1 MLRVTSVTA
10 WRSDF
15 AVPLNYMDQAAETRF
30 RAEVPSEEYWRRQTK
45 CQYACPVHTDARGY
59 IRAIAAGDYE
69 GAYLIAR
76 GPNPLASI
84 CGRVC
89 GAPCEAACRRG
100 SIDQPIAIR
109 ALKRF
114 VSDQHGGRLRS
125 PGEFPEGAC
134 DGLEEMT
141 GLARFLASREYVRP
155 EGFCV
160 AIIGSGPAGLAAAHD
175 LALLGIAPT
184 IFEAESR
191 PAGMLYTGIPAYRL
205 PRDLIDAEI
214 ELIRRLGVE
223 FRCGV
228 RVGRDIEFEQ
238 LRRDFR
244 AVIIAVGAKRARM
257 LQLPG
262 SDARGIFGGVDFLR
276 AMSLGE
282 KLPIGRRVVVIGG
295 GNVAFDV
302 SRSAVRYEGED
313 AERLLARQTETDISR
328 VALRQAAVREVHLAC
343 LESRE
348 EMPADEVEIVEGEEE
363 GIIRHNRLGPKEFLF
378 REENGDRVVSG
389 VRFRPVVSVFDTK
402 RRFAPVYD
410 DTQTIDLEADT
421 VLLSVGQVPDLS
433 FLGDVARLQVD
444 PETCETATPGV
455 FAAGDVAYGAR
466 LMIDAIASGK
476 KAARGVYRF
485 LTGSEI
491 RQHEVQLHVEIEGY
505 RREAGYEGRRRAH
518 IPAAPA
524 KERLADPRRL
534 VETGYTEVQAAGEA
548 GRCLDCG
555 VNTIFDGEKCILCG
569 GCVDVCPTLCLKLVA
584 LEKLELS
591 HEIEALLAASGAG
604 SGDSA
609 ILKDEEHC
617 IRCALC
623 AQRCPTHA
631 ITMERFLFRQEW
643 TYA

>member
-1 MLRVTSVTA
+1 MIPPPPIRFTA
-10 WRSDF
+10 
-15 AVPLNYMDQAAETRF
+15 AVPD
-30 RAEVPSEEYWRRQTK
+30 EEYWRRQIK

-59 IRAIAAGDYE
+59 IRAIAAGEYE
-69 GAYLIAR
+69 TAYLIAR

-89 GAPCEAACRRG
+89 GAPCEVACRRG
-100 SIDQPIAIR
+100 SIDQAVAIR

-114 VSDQHGGRLRS
+114 VADRYPARRRE

-141 GLARFLASREYVRP
+141 NLARFLASRDYERP
-155 EGFCV
+155 AGFPV

-175 LALLGIAPT
+175 LALMGMAPT

-205 PRDLIDAEI
+205 PRDLISAEI
-214 ELIRRLGVE
+214 ELIRSLGVE

-228 RVGRDIEFEQ
+228 KVGQDVAFDD
-238 LRRDFR
+238 LRRDFK

-262 SDARGIFGGVDFLR
+262 ADAEGIYGGVDFLR
-276 AMSLGE
+276 AVSLGE
-282 KLPIGRRVVVIGG
+282 RLPIGRRVLVIGG

-302 SRSAVRYEGED
+302 SRSAVRYGGDDPEL
-313 AERLLARQTETDISR
+313 RVARQTETDISR
-328 VALRQAAVREVHLAC
+328 VALRQTAVREVHLAC

-363 GIIRHNRLGPKEFLF
+363 GIIRHNRLGPKEFLV
-378 REENGDRVVSG
+378 REENGRRVVAG
-389 VRFRPVVSVFDTK
+389 VRFRRVLSVFDEN

-410 DTQTIDLEADT
+410 DTEVVDMEADT
-421 VLLSVGQVPDLS
+421 VLLSVGQTPDLS

-444 PETCETATPGV
+444 PDTCATPTSGV

-476 KAARGVYRF
+476 KAARGVYRY
-485 LTGSEI
+485 LTGREI
-491 RQHEVQLHVEIEGY
+491 RQHETQLHVGLEDY
-505 RREAGYEGRRRAH
+505 SREAGYEGRRRAH
-518 IPAAPA
+518 IPATPA
-524 KERLADPRRL
+524 RERLADPQRL

-555 VNTIFDGEKCILCG
+555 VNTIFDGERCILCG
-569 GCVDVCPTLCLKLVA
+569 GCVDVCPLLCLKLVGLDQLA
-584 LEKLELS
+584 PS
-591 HEIEALLAASGAG
+591 PEIDALLAESGAG
-604 SGDSA
+604 PGDSA
-609 ILKDEEHC
+609 ILKDEDRC

-623 AQRCPTHA
+623 AERCPTGA

>member
-1 MLRVTSVTA
+1 MIQPAEIRFTA
-10 WRSDF
+10 T
-15 AVPLNYMDQAAETRF
+15 VPN
-30 RAEVPSEEYWRRQTK
+30 EEYWRRQIK
-45 CQYACPVHTDARGY
+45 CQFACPVHTDARGY
-59 IRAIAAGDYE
+59 VRAIAAGDYE
-69 GAYLIAR
+69 AAYLIAR

-114 VSDQHGGRLRS
+114 VSDQYSGRLRV

-141 GLARFLASREYVRP
+141 NLARFLAAREYQRP
-155 EGFCV
+155 EGFRV

-175 LALLGIAPT
+175 LALMGMAPT
-184 IFEAESR
+184 IFEAEPR

-214 ELIRRLGVE
+214 ELIRSLGVE

-228 RVGRDIEFEQ
+228 KIGRDIEFEQ
-238 LRRDFR
+238 LTRDFK

-262 SDARGIFGGVDFLR
+262 ADAQGIYGGVDFLR

-282 KLPIGRRVVVIGG
+282 KLAIGRRVVVIGG

-302 SRSAVRYEGED
+302 SRSAVRYAD
-313 AERLLARQTETDISR
+313 DDPERLVARQTENDISR
-328 VALRQAAVREVHLAC
+328 MALRQDAVREVHLAC

-363 GIIRHNRLGPKEFLF
+363 GIVRHNRLGPKEFLF
-378 REENGDRVVSG
+378 REENGQKVVAG
-389 VRFRPVVSVFDTK
+389 VRFRRVLSVFDAN

-410 DTQTIDLEADT
+410 DSETVDVEADT
-421 VLLSVGQVPDLS
+421 VLLSVGQMPDLS
-433 FLGDVARLQVD
+433 FLGDVSRLQVD
-444 PETCETATPGV
+444 PETCGTGTPGV

-476 KAARGVYRF
+476 KAARSVYRYI
-485 LTGSEI
+485 TGQEV
-491 RQHEVQLHVEIEGY
+491 RPEEVQLHFEIEGY
-505 RREAGYEGRRRAH
+505 RRERGYEGRRRTP
-518 IPAAPA
+518 IPAATPA
-524 KERLADPRRL
+524 ERLADPRNL
-534 VETGYTEVQAAGEA
+534 VEKGYTEVQARVEA

-569 GCVDVCPTLCLKLVA
+569 GCVDVCPTLCLKLVG
-584 LEKLELS
+584 LEHLADSDELK
-591 HEIEALLAASGAG
+591 ALLEAYGAEPG
-604 SGDSA
+604 WSA
-609 ILKDEEHC
+609 VIKDEDRC

-631 ITMERFLFRQEW
+631 ITMERFQFRQEW
-643 TYA
+643 CHA

>member
-1 MLRVTSVTA
+1 VLQS
-10 WRSDF
+10 
-15 AVPLNYMDQAAETRF
+15 ETQL
-30 RAEVPSEEYWRRQTK
+30 RAEVPNEEYWRRQIK

-69 GAYLIAR
+69 AAYLIAR

-89 GAPCEAACRRG
+89 GAPCEASCRRG

-114 VSDQHGGRLRS
+114 VADRHAGHLRALT
-125 PGEFPEGAC
+125 EFSEGAC

-141 GLARFLASREYVRP
+141 NLARFLASRDYQWPQGLR
-155 EGFCV
+155 V
-160 AIIGSGPAGLAAAHD
+160 AIVGSGPAGLAAAHD
-175 LALLGIAPT
+175 LALMGLAPT

-228 RVGRDIEFEQ
+228 KIGRDLDFEQ
-238 LRRDFR
+238 LRRDFK
-244 AVIIAVGAKRARM
+244 AVIIAVGAKRARL

-262 SDARGIFGGVDFLR
+262 SEAQGIFGGVDFLR
-276 AMSLGE
+276 AMALGE
-282 KLPIGRRVVVIGG
+282 RVPVGRRVVVIGG

-302 SRSAVRYEGED
+302 SRSAVRYED
-313 AERLLARQTETDISR
+313 DPERLVARQTETDISR

-363 GIIRHNRLGPKEFLF
+363 GIIRHNRLGPKEFLV
-378 REENGDRVVSG
+378 REENGQKVVAG
-389 VRFRPVVSVFDTK
+389 VRFRRVLSVFDAN

-410 DTQTIDLEADT
+410 DSQTVDIEADT
-421 VLLSVGQVPDLS
+421 VLLSVGQMPDLS
-433 FLGDVARLQVD
+433 FLGDVTRLQVD
-444 PETCETATPGV
+444 PETCETGTTGV

-485 LTGSEI
+485 LTGREI
-491 RQHEVQLHVEIEGY
+491 RQQETQLHIAIEDY
-505 RREAGYEGRRRAH
+505 RRESGYEGRGRAH
-518 IPAAPA
+518 IPVAPA
-524 KERLADPRRL
+524 QERLADPKRL

-569 GCVDVCPTLCLKLVA
+569 GCVDVCPTLCLKLVG
-584 LEKLELS
+584 LEQLAPS
-591 HEIEALLAASGAG
+591 PEIDALLAATGAG
-604 SGDSA
+604 EGDSA
-609 ILKDEEHC
+609 ILKDEDRC

>member
-1 MLRVTSVTA
+1 MIQ
-10 WRSDF
+10 
-15 AVPLNYMDQAAETRF
+15 PAETRF
-30 RAEVPSEEYWRRQTK
+30 TATVPNEEYWRRQIK
-45 CQYACPVHTDARGY
+45 CQFACPVHTDARGY
-59 IRAIAAGDYE
+59 VRAIAAGDYE
-69 GAYLIAR
+69 AAYLIAR

-114 VSDQHGGRLRS
+114 VSDQHSGHLRA
-125 PGEFPEGAC
+125 PGEFSEGAC

-141 GLARFLASREYVRP
+141 NLARFLASREYQRP
-155 EGFCV
+155 DGFRV

-175 LALLGIAPT
+175 LALMGMAPT
-184 IFEAESR
+184 IFEAEPR

-214 ELIRRLGVE
+214 ELIRSLGVE

-228 RVGRDIEFEQ
+228 KIGRDVDFEA
-238 LRRDFR
+238 LRRDFK

-262 SDARGIFGGVDFLR
+262 SDAQGIFGGVDFLR

-302 SRSAVRYEGED
+302 SRSAVRYAND
-313 AERLLARQTETDISR
+313 DSERLVARQTETDISR
-328 VALRQAAVREVHLAC
+328 VALRQEAVREVHLAC

-378 REENGDRVVSG
+378 RDENGQKVVAG
-389 VRFRPVVSVFDTK
+389 VRFRRVLSVFDAN

-410 DTQTIDLEADT
+410 DSETVDVEADT
-421 VLLSVGQVPDLS
+421 VLLSVGQMADLS
-433 FLGDVARLQVD
+433 FLGDVSRLQVD
-444 PETCETATPGV
+444 PETGATATLGV

-485 LTGSEI
+485 LTGREI
-491 RQHEVQLHVEIEGY
+491 RQQETQLHVEIEDY
-505 RREAGYEGRRRAH
+505 QREAGYEGRRRAH
-518 IPAAPA
+518 IPVASAQ
-524 KERLADPRRL
+524 ERLADPKRL

-569 GCVDVCPTLCLKLVA
+569 GCVDVCPTLCLKLVG
-584 LEKLELS
+584 LEQLAPS
-591 HEIEALLAASGAG
+591 PEIAALLAASGAG

-609 ILKDEEHC
+609 ILKDEDRC

>member
-1 MLRVTSVTA
+1 MNQMSEGA
-10 WRSDF
+10 
-15 AVPLNYMDQAAETRF
+15 QTRF
-30 RAEVPSEEYWRRQTK
+30 TATVPDEEYWRRQIK
-45 CQYACPVHTDARGY
+45 CQFACPVHTDARGY
-59 IRAIAAGDYE
+59 IRAIAAGEYE
-69 GAYLIAR
+69 KAYLIAR

-100 SIDQPIAIR
+100 SVDQPVAIR

-114 VSDQHGGRLRS
+114 VTDQHSGHLRA
-125 PGEFPEGAC
+125 PGQFFEGAC

-141 GLARFLASREYVRP
+141 NLARFLAAREYRRP
-155 EGFCV
+155 AGMRI

-175 LALLGIAPT
+175 LALMGMAPT
-184 IFEAESR
+184 IFEAEPR

-205 PRDLIDAEI
+205 PRDLINAEI
-214 ELIRRLGVE
+214 ELIRSLGVE

-228 RVGRDIEFEQ
+228 KVGRDVDFEQ
-238 LRRDFR
+238 LRRDFH

-262 SDARGIFGGVDFLR
+262 SDAQGIYGGIDFLR
-276 AMSLGE
+276 AVSLGE
-282 KLPIGRRVVVIGG
+282 RLSIGRRVVVIGG

-302 SRSAVRYEGED
+302 SRSAVRYAD
-313 AERLLARQTETDISR
+313 DDSERLVARQTETDVSR
-328 VALRQAAVREVHLAC
+328 VALRQEAVREVHLAC
-343 LESRE
+343 LESRD

-363 GIIRHNRLGPKEFLF
+363 GIVRHNRLGPKEFLF
-378 REENGDRVVSG
+378 REENGNRVVSG
-389 VRFRPVVSVFDTK
+389 VRFRRVLSVFDAN

-410 DTQTIDLEADT
+410 DSEIVDIQADT
-421 VLLSVGQVPDLS
+421 VLLSVGQMSDLS
-433 FLGDVARLQVD
+433 FLGDVTRLEVD
-444 PETCETATPGV
+444 AETCETKTPGV

-485 LTGSEI
+485 LTGRPI
-491 RQHEVQLHVEIEGY
+491 RQHDTQLHVEIEDY
-505 RREAGYEGRRRAH
+505 RREPGYEGRRRAH
-518 IPAAPA
+518 IPVTPA
-524 KERLADPRRL
+524 KERLADPKRL
-534 VETGYTEVQAAGEA
+534 VETGYTETQAADEA

-555 VNTIFDGEKCILCG
+555 VNTIFDGERCILCG
-569 GCVDVCPTLCLKLVA
+569 GCVDVCPTLCLKLA
-584 LEKLELS
+584 PLEQLAPSAELED
-591 HEIEALLAASGAG
+591 LLAHIGADP
-604 SGDSA
+604 GDSA
-609 ILKDEEHC
+609 ILKDEDRC

>member
-1 MLRVTSVTA
+1 MIQ
-10 WRSDF
+10 
-15 AVPLNYMDQAAETRF
+15 PAETRF
-30 RAEVPSEEYWRRQTK
+30 VASVPNEEYWRRQIK

-59 IRAIAAGDYE
+59 VRAIAAGDYE
-69 GAYLIAR
+69 SAYLIAR

-89 GAPCEAACRRG
+89 GAPCEVACRRG

-114 VSDQHGGRLRS
+114 VSDRHSGHARK
-125 PGEFPEGAC
+125 PGDFPEGAC
-134 DGLEEMT
+134 DGLEEIT
-141 GLARFLASREYVRP
+141 NLARFLASREYRRP
-155 EGFCV
+155 DGLRV

-175 LALLGIAPT
+175 LALMGMAPT
-184 IFEAESR
+184 IFEAEPR

-214 ELIRRLGVE
+214 ELIRSLGVE

-228 RVGRDIEFEQ
+228 KVGRDVDFTD

-262 SDARGIFGGVDFLR
+262 SDAQGIYGGVDFLR

-282 KLPIGRRVVVIGG
+282 RLPIGRRVVVIGG

-302 SRSAVRYEGED
+302 SRSAVRYAD
-313 AERLLARQTETDISR
+313 DDPERLVARQTETDISR
-328 VALRQAAVREVHLAC
+328 VALRQDTVREVHLAC

-348 EMPADEVEIVEGEEE
+348 EMPADEVEIIEGEEE
-363 GIIRHNRLGPKEFLF
+363 GIVRHNRLGPKEFLV
-378 REENGDRVVSG
+378 REENGHKVVAG
-389 VRFRPVVSVFDTK
+389 VRFRRVLSVFDAD

-410 DTQTIDLEADT
+410 DTETVDVEADT
-421 VLLSVGQVPDLS
+421 VLLSVGQMPDLS
-433 FLGDVARLQVD
+433 FLGDVSRLQVD
-444 PETCETATPGV
+444 PETCETGTPGV

-485 LTGSEI
+485 LTGHEI
-491 RQHEVQLHVEIEGY
+491 RQNETQLHVEIEDY

-518 IPAAPA
+518 IPVAPVE
-524 KERLADPRRL
+524 KRLADPKRL

-584 LEKLELS
+584 LEQLAPS
-591 HEIEALLAASGAG
+591 PEIEALLAESGAG

-609 ILKDEEHC
+609 ILKDEDRC

>member
-1 MLRVTSVTA
+1 MTQAGGTRFEA
-10 WRSDF
+10 
-15 AVPLNYMDQAAETRF
+15 AVPN
-30 RAEVPSEEYWRRQTK
+30 EEYWRRQIK

-69 GAYLIAR
+69 AAYLIAR

-114 VSDQHGGRLRS
+114 VSDQHAGHLRA
-125 PGEFPEGAC
+125 PGEFSEGAC

-141 GLARFLASREYVRP
+141 NLARFLASREYRQP
-155 EGFCV
+155 EGLRV

-175 LALLGIAPT
+175 LALMGMAPT
-184 IFEAESR
+184 IFEAEPR

-214 ELIRRLGVE
+214 ELIRSLGVE

-228 RVGRDIEFEQ
+228 KVGRDVDFDE
-238 LRRDFR
+238 LRRDFK

-262 SDARGIFGGVDFLR
+262 SDAEGIYGGVDFLR

-282 KLPIGRRVVVIGG
+282 RLPIGRRVVVIGG

-302 SRSAVRYEGED
+302 SRSAVRYAD
-313 AERLLARQTETDISR
+313 DDPERLVARQTETDISR

-363 GIIRHNRLGPKEFLF
+363 GIVRHNRLGPKEFLF
-378 REENGDRVVSG
+378 REENGQKVVAG
-389 VRFRPVVSVFDTK
+389 VRFRRVLSVFDAN

-410 DTQTIDLEADT
+410 DTQTVDIEADT
-421 VLLSVGQVPDLS
+421 VLLSVGQMPDLS
-433 FLGDVARLQVD
+433 FLGDVSRLQVD
-444 PETCETATPGV
+444 PDTCGTDTPGV

-485 LTGSEI
+485 LTGREI
-491 RQHEVQLHVEIEGY
+491 RQHETQLHFEIEDY
-505 RREAGYEGRRRAH
+505 RARPATKAAGARTSRWRLPG
-518 IPAAPA
+518 
-524 KERLADPRRL
+524 ERLADPKRL

-569 GCVDVCPTLCLKLVA
+569 GCVDVCPTLCLKLVG
-584 LEKLELS
+584 LEQLAPS
-591 HEIEALLAASGAG
+591 PEIEALLAANAAG
-604 SGDSA
+604 PGDSA
-609 ILKDEEHC
+609 ILKDEDRC

-623 AQRCPTHA
+623 AERCPTHA

>member
-1 MLRVTSVTA
+1 MGQ
-10 WRSDF
+10 
-15 AVPLNYMDQAAETRF
+15 PAATRF
-30 RAEVPSEEYWRRQTK
+30 TATIPDEGYWRRQIK

-59 IRAIAAGDYE
+59 VRSIAAGEYE
-69 GAYLIAR
+69 AAYLIAR

-114 VSDQHGGRLRS
+114 VADRYAGHLRQPQDYP
-125 PGEFPEGAC
+125 PGEC

-141 GLARFLASREYVRP
+141 NLARFLASRDYAKP
-155 EGFCV
+155 EGLCV
-160 AIIGSGPAGLAAAHD
+160 AIVGSGPAGLAAAHD
-175 LALLGIAPT
+175 LALMGMSPT
-184 IFEAESR
+184 IFEAEPR

-214 ELIRRLGVE
+214 ELIRSLGVE

-228 RVGRDIEFEQ
+228 KIGRDIDFAE
-238 LRRDFR
+238 LRSDFR

-257 LQLPG
+257 LALPG
-262 SDARGIFGGVDFLR
+262 ADAEGIYGGIDFLR
-276 AMSLGE
+276 AVSLGE
-282 KLPIGRRVVVIGG
+282 GIAMGRRVVVIGG

-302 SRSAVRYEGED
+302 SRSAVRYTED
-313 AERLLARQTETDISR
+313 DPERLVGRQTETDISR

-343 LESRE
+343 LESRD

-363 GIIRHNRLGPKEFLF
+363 GIVRHNRVGPKEFLF
-378 REENGDRVVSG
+378 REEGGRRVVAG
-389 VRFRPVVSVFDTK
+389 VRFRRVLSVFDAD

-410 DTQTIDLEADT
+410 DSETVDIEADT
-421 VLLSVGQVPDLS
+421 VLLSVGQMADLS
-433 FLGDVARLQVD
+433 FLGDVAKLQLNA
-444 PETCETATPGV
+444 ETLETDMPGV

-476 KAARGVYRF
+476 KAARSVYRF
-485 LTGSEI
+485 LTGREVGVQETQIHFEI
-491 RQHEVQLHVEIEGY
+491 QDYH
-505 RREAGYEGRRRAH
+505 REAGYEGRRRAH
-518 IPAAPA
+518 IPVTAAR
-524 KERLADPRRL
+524 ERLADPQRL
-534 VETGYTEVQAAGEA
+534 VETGYTEVQAVSEA

-569 GCVDVCPTLCLKLVA
+569 GCVDVCPTLCLKLVG
-584 LEKLELS
+584 LEQLERTPEL
-591 HEIEALLAASGAG
+591 EALLAAGAAEPT
-604 SGDSA
+604 DSA
-609 ILKDEEHC
+609 IIKDEDRC

-623 AQRCPTHA
+623 AERCPTHA
-631 ITMERFLFRQEW
+631 ITMERFQFRQEY

>member
-1 MLRVTSVTA
+1 MTQP
-10 WRSDF
+10 
-15 AVPLNYMDQAAETRF
+15 AVTRF
-30 RAEVPSEEYWRRQTK
+30 AAAIPDEEYWRRQIK

-59 IRAIAAGDYE
+59 VRAIAAGDYE
-69 GAYLIAR
+69 AAYLIAR

-114 VSDQHGGRLRS
+114 AADRYGAPFRA
-125 PGEFPEGAC
+125 PDAFPEGAC
-134 DGLEEMT
+134 DGLEEMAN
-141 GLARFLASREYVRP
+141 LARFLAAREYRKP
-155 EGFCV
+155 EGRKV
-160 AIIGSGPAGLAAAHD
+160 AIVGSGPAGLAAAHD
-175 LALLGIAPT
+175 LALMGMAPT
-184 IFEAESR
+184 IFEAEPK

-214 ELIRRLGVE
+214 ALIRGLGVD

-228 RVGRDIEFEQ
+228 KIGRDVEFAA
-238 LRRDFR
+238 LRREFA

-257 LQLPG
+257 LALPG
-262 SDARGIFGGVDFLR
+262 SDAEGIYGGIDFLR
-276 AMSLGE
+276 AVSLGE
-282 KLPIGRRVVVIGG
+282 RIPIGRRVVVIGG

-302 SRSAVRYEGED
+302 SRSAVRYSD
-313 AERLLARQTETDISR
+313 DDPERLVARQTENDISR

-348 EMPADEVEIVEGEEE
+348 EMPADEVEIIEGEEE
-363 GIIRHNRLGPKEFLF
+363 GIARHNRLGPKEFLF
-378 REENGDRVVSG
+378 REENGRKIVTG
-389 VRFRPVVSVFDTK
+389 VRFRRVLSVFDAN

-410 DTQTIDLEADT
+410 DSDTVDVAADT
-421 VLLSVGQVPDLS
+421 VLLSVGQMPDLS
-433 FLGDVARLQVD
+433 FLGEAAKLQLNS
-444 PETCETATPGV
+444 ETLETGMPGV

-476 KAARGVYRF
+476 KAARSVYRF
-485 LTGSEI
+485 LTG
-491 RQHEVQLHVEIEGY
+491 REVRIAETQLHFELEDY
-505 RREAGYEGRRRAH
+505 RREADYESRRRAH
-518 IPAAPA
+518 IPAASA
-524 KERLADPRRL
+524 AERLADAARL

-569 GCVDVCPTLCLKLVA
+569 GCVDVCPTLCLKLVGVDQ
-584 LEKLELS
+584 LERTE
-591 HEIEALLAASGAG
+591 EIESLLAAGGIAPA
-604 SGDSA
+604 DSA
-609 ILKDEEHC
+609 IIKDEDRC

>member
-1 MLRVTSVTA
+1 MTEAGTG
-10 WRSDF
+10 
-15 AVPLNYMDQAAETRF
+15 RF
-30 RAEVPSEEYWRRQTK
+30 RAEVPGEEYWRRQIK

-59 IRAIAAGDYE
+59 IRAIAAGEYE
-69 GAYLIAR
+69 LAYRIAR

-114 VSDQHGGRLRS
+114 VSDRHAGRFKL
-125 PGEFPEGAC
+125 PGDFSEGSC
-134 DGLEEMT
+134 DGLEEMINF
-141 GLARFLASREYVRP
+141 ARFLASREYRKP
-155 EGFCV
+155 EGARV

-175 LALLGIAPT
+175 LALMGIAPV

-191 PAGMLYTGIPAYRL
+191 PAGMLFTGIPAYRL
-205 PRDLIDAEI
+205 PRELIKAEI
-214 ELIRRLGVE
+214 ELIRSMGVE

-228 RVGRDIEFEQ
+228 RIGVDVAFDQ
-238 LRRDFR
+238 LRRDFA

-257 LQLPG
+257 LQLAG
-262 SDARGIFGGVDFLR
+262 ADAEGVIGGVDFLR
-276 AMSLGE
+276 AASLGE
-282 KLPIGRRVVVIGG
+282 HLPIGKRVVVIGG

-302 SRSAVRYEGED
+302 SRTAVRYGEEGD

-328 VALRQAAVREVHLAC
+328 VAMRQSAVREVHLVC

-363 GIIRHNRLGPKEFLF
+363 GIIRHNRLGPLEFLH
-378 REENGDRVVSG
+378 RVENGRKVVSG
-389 VRFRPVVSVFDTK
+389 VRFRRVLSVFDSN

-410 DTQTIDLEADT
+410 DNQIEDIGADT

-433 FLGDVARLQVD
+433 FLGDVTRLQVD
-444 PETCETATPGV
+444 PETCATPTAGV

-476 KAARGVYRF
+476 KAARGVYHF
-485 LTGSEI
+485 LTGKTIAQREI
-491 RQHEVQLHVEIEGY
+491 QQHFEIEEY

-518 IPAAPA
+518 IPAATA
-524 KERLADPRRL
+524 AERLADPKRL

-555 VNTIFDGEKCILCG
+555 VNTIFDGEKCVLCG
-569 GCVDVCPTLCLKLVA
+569 GCVDVCPTLCLKLVGLDQLA
-584 LEKLELS
+584 PSPEL
-591 HEIEALLAASGAG
+591 EALLSAGQVSAA
-604 SGDSA
+604 DSA
-609 ILKDEEHC
+609 ILKDEERC

-643 TYA
+643 IYA

>member
-1 MLRVTSVTA
+1 MI
-10 WRSDF
+10 
-15 AVPLNYMDQAAETRF
+15 QAAETRF
-30 RAEVPSEEYWRRQTK
+30 TATVPNEEYWRRQIK

-59 IRAIAAGDYE
+59 IRAISAGDYE
-69 GAYLIAR
+69 SAYLIAR

-100 SIDQPIAIR
+100 AIDQPIAIR

-114 VSDQHGGRLRS
+114 VSDKYSGKSRH
-125 PGEFPEGAC
+125 PAEFSEGAC

-141 GLARFLASREYVRP
+141 NFARFLASREYQKPDGLR
-155 EGFCV
+155 V

-175 LALLGIAPT
+175 LALMGMAPT
-184 IFEAESR
+184 IFEAEPR

-214 ELIRRLGVE
+214 ELIRSLGVE

-228 RVGRDIEFEQ
+228 KVGRDIDFEQ
-238 LRRDFR
+238 LRRDFK

-262 SDARGIFGGVDFLR
+262 SDAEGIYGGIDFLR
-276 AMSLGE
+276 ATSLGE
-282 KLPIGRRVVVIGG
+282 RLRIGQRVVVIGG

-302 SRSAVRYEGED
+302 SRSAVRYEDGD
-313 AERLLARQTETDISR
+313 PERLVAHQTEADISR
-328 VALRQAAVREVHLAC
+328 VALRQDVVREVHLAC

-363 GIIRHNRLGPKEFLF
+363 GIVRHNRLGPKEFLF
-378 REENGDRVVSG
+378 REENGQKVVTG
-389 VRFRPVVSVFDTK
+389 VRFRRVLSVFDAN

-410 DTQTIDLEADT
+410 DTETVDIEADT
-421 VLLSVGQVPDLS
+421 VLLSVGQVADLS
-433 FLGDVARLQVD
+433 FLGDFARLQVD
-444 PETCETATPGV
+444 PETCVTPTPGV

-485 LTGSEI
+485 LTGREI
-491 RQHEVQLHVEIEGY
+491 RQHETQLHVEIEDY
-505 RREAGYEGRRRAH
+505 RREAGYEGRKRAH
-518 IPAAPA
+518 IPVASAQ
-524 KERLADPRRL
+524 ERLADPKRL
-534 VETGYTEVQAAGEA
+534 VETGYTEVQASGEA

-584 LEKLELS
+584 LEQLAPS
-591 HEIEALLAASGAG
+591 PEIDALLADGAVG
-604 SGDSA
+604 PGDSA
-609 ILKDEEHC
+609 ILKDEDRC

>member
-1 MLRVTSVTA
+1 MIQT
-10 WRSDF
+10 D
-15 AVPLNYMDQAAETRF
+15 ETRF
-30 RAEVPSEEYWRRQTK
+30 TAVVPNEEYWRRQIK

-59 IRAIAAGDYE
+59 VRAIAAGDYE
-69 GAYLIAR
+69 AAYLIAR

-114 VSDQHGGRLRS
+114 VADRHAGSLHA
-125 PGEFPEGAC
+125 PAEFSEGAC

-141 GLARFLASREYVRP
+141 NLARFLASREYQRP
-155 EGFCV
+155 EGLRV

-175 LALLGIAPT
+175 LALMGMTPT
-184 IFEAESR
+184 IFEAEPR

-214 ELIRRLGVE
+214 ALIRSLGVE

-228 RVGRDIEFEQ
+228 KVGRDVDFEE
-238 LRRDFR
+238 LRRDYE

-262 SDARGIFGGVDFLR
+262 SDAQGIYGGVDFLR

-282 KLPIGRRVVVIGG
+282 RLSIGRRVVVIGG

-302 SRSAVRYEGED
+302 SRSAIRYTND
-313 AERLLARQTETDISR
+313 DPERLVARQTETDISR
-328 VALRQAAVREVHLAC
+328 VALRQEGVREVHLAC

-363 GIIRHNRLGPKEFLF
+363 GIVRHNRLGPKEFLF
-378 REENGDRVVSG
+378 RDENGQKVVAG
-389 VRFRPVVSVFDTK
+389 VRFRRVLSVFDAN

-410 DTQTIDLEADT
+410 ESQIVDVEADT
-421 VLLSVGQVPDLS
+421 VLLSVGQMPDLS
-433 FLGDVARLQVD
+433 FLGDINRLQVD
-444 PETCETATPGV
+444 SETCETGTPGV

-485 LTGSEI
+485 LTGREI
-491 RQHEVQLHVEIEGY
+491 RQHETQLHVEIEDY
-505 RREAGYEGRRRAH
+505 HREAGYEGRQRTQVPVT
-518 IPAAPA
+518 PAR
-524 KERLADPRRL
+524 ERLADPKRL

-584 LEKLELS
+584 LEQLAPS
-591 HEIEALLAASGAG
+591 PEIEALLAGSAAG
-604 SGDSA
+604 PGDSA
-609 ILKDEEHC
+609 ILKDEDRC

>member
-1 MLRVTSVTA
+1 
-10 WRSDF
+10 
-15 AVPLNYMDQAAETRF
+15 
-30 RAEVPSEEYWRRQTK
+30 
-45 CQYACPVHTDARGY
+45 VHTDARGY
-59 IRAIAAGDYE
+59 VRAIAAGDYE
-69 GAYLIAR
+69 AAYLIAR

-114 VSDQHGGRLRS
+114 VSDQYSGHLRA
-125 PGEFPEGAC
+125 PGEFSEGAC

-141 GLARFLASREYVRP
+141 NLARFLASREYHRP
-155 EGFCV
+155 EGLRV

-175 LALLGIAPT
+175 LALMGMAPT
-184 IFEAESR
+184 IFEAEPR

-214 ELIRRLGVE
+214 ELIRGLGVE

-228 RVGRDIEFEQ
+228 KIGRDVSFED
-238 LRRDFR
+238 LRRDFK

-262 SDARGIFGGVDFLR
+262 SDALGIYGGIDFLR

-302 SRSAVRYEGED
+302 SRSAVRYAD
-313 AERLLARQTETDISR
+313 DDSERLVARQTETDISR
-328 VALRQAAVREVHLAC
+328 VALRQEAVREVHLAC

-378 REENGDRVVSG
+378 REENGQKVAAG
-389 VRFRPVVSVFDTK
+389 VRFRRVVSVFDAN

-410 DTQTIDLEADT
+410 DSETVDVEADT
-421 VLLSVGQVPDLS
+421 VLLSVGQMADLS
-433 FLGDVARLQVD
+433 FLGDVSRLQVD
-444 PETCETATPGV
+444 PETCATATPGV

-485 LTGSEI
+485 LTGREI
-491 RQHEVQLHVEIEGY
+491 RQQETQLHVEIEDY
-505 RREAGYEGRRRAH
+505 QREAGYEGRRRAH
-518 IPAAPA
+518 IPVASTQ
-524 KERLADPRRL
+524 ERLADPKRL

-569 GCVDVCPTLCLKLVA
+569 GCVDVCPTLCLKLIG
-584 LEKLELS
+584 LEQLAPS
-591 HEIEALLAASGAG
+591 PEIDALLAANGAG

-609 ILKDEEHC
+609 ILKDEDRC

>member
-1 MLRVTSVTA
+1 
-10 WRSDF
+10 
-15 AVPLNYMDQAAETRF
+15 MDQPAETRF
-30 RAEVPSEEYWRRQTK
+30 TAIVPDQEYWRRQIK

-69 GAYLIAR
+69 AAYLIAR

-114 VSDQHGGRLRS
+114 VSDRHAGTLRAA
-125 PGEFPEGAC
+125 GEFSEGAC

-141 GLARFLASREYVRP
+141 NLARFLASREYRKP
-155 EGFCV
+155 DGLRV

-175 LALLGIAPT
+175 LALMGMAPV
-184 IFEAESR
+184 IFEAEPR

-214 ELIRRLGVE
+214 ELIRSLGVE

-228 RVGRDIEFEQ
+228 KVGRDIDFAQ

-262 SDARGIFGGVDFLR
+262 SDAEGIFGGVDFLR
-276 AMSLGE
+276 AVSLGE
-282 KLPIGRRVVVIGG
+282 RLPVGRRVVVIGG

-302 SRSAVRYEGED
+302 SRSAVRYEDDD
-313 AERLLARQTETDISR
+313 AGRLLARQTETDISR

-363 GIIRHNRLGPKEFLF
+363 GILRHNRLGPKEFLF
-378 REENGDRVVSG
+378 RHEDGRKVVSA
-389 VRFRPVVSVFDTK
+389 VRFRRVLSVFDAN

-410 DTQTIDLEADT
+410 DTQTVDIEADT
-421 VLLSVGQVPDLS
+421 VLLSVGQMADLS
-433 FLGDVARLQVD
+433 FLGDVSRLQVD
-444 PETCETATPGV
+444 PATCETDTPGV

-485 LTGSEI
+485 LTGREI
-491 RQHEVQLHVEIEGY
+491 RQRETQLHVEIEDY
-505 RREAGYEGRRRAH
+505 RREAGYESRRRAH
-518 IPAAPA
+518 IPVAPPG
-524 KERLADPRRL
+524 ERLADPKRL
-534 VETGYTEVQAAGEA
+534 VETGYTEVQAGGEA

-584 LEKLELS
+584 LEQLAPS
-591 HEIEALLAASGAG
+591 PEIDRLLAESGIGA
-604 SGDSA
+604 GDSA
-609 ILKDEEHC
+609 ILKDEDRC

-643 TYA
+643 IYA

>member
-1 MLRVTSVTA
+1 MIQPV
-10 WRSDF
+10 
-15 AVPLNYMDQAAETRF
+15 ETRYT
-30 RAEVPSEEYWRRQTK
+30 ATVPDEEYWRRQIK
-45 CQYACPVHTDARGY
+45 CQFACPVHTDARGY
-59 IRAIAAGDYE
+59 VRAIAAGDYE

-114 VSDQHGGRLRS
+114 VSDQYAGHLRA
-125 PGEFPEGAC
+125 PGEFSEGAC

-141 GLARFLASREYVRP
+141 NLARFLASREYQRP
-155 EGFCV
+155 EGFRI

-175 LALLGIAPT
+175 LALMGMAPT
-184 IFEAESR
+184 IFEAEPR

-214 ELIRRLGVE
+214 ELIRSLGVE

-228 RVGRDIEFEQ
+228 KVGRDIEFEE
-238 LRRDFR
+238 LRRDFK

-262 SDARGIFGGVDFLR
+262 AEAQGIYGGVDFLR

-282 KLPIGRRVVVIGG
+282 RLPIGRRVVVIGG

-302 SRSAVRYEGED
+302 SRSAVRYED
-313 AERLLARQTETDISR
+313 DDPERMVARQTETDISR
-328 VALRQAAVREVHLAC
+328 VALRQSSVREVHLAC

-348 EMPADEVEIVEGEEE
+348 EMPADEVEIIEGEEE

-378 REENGDRVVSG
+378 REENGQKVVSG
-389 VRFRPVVSVFDTK
+389 VRFRRVLSVFDAN

-410 DTQTIDLEADT
+410 ETETVDVEADT
-421 VLLSVGQVPDLS
+421 VLLSVGQMADLS
-433 FLGDVARLQVD
+433 FLGDVSRLQVD
-444 PETCETATPGV
+444 AESCATPTPGV

-476 KAARGVYRF
+476 KAARGVYQF
-485 LTGSEI
+485 LTGREL
-491 RQHEVQLHVEIEGY
+491 RQHETQLHVEIEDY
-505 RREAGYEGRRRAH
+505 QREAGYEGRRRAH
-518 IPAAPA
+518 IPVAPA
-524 KERLADPRRL
+524 RERLADPKRL

-569 GCVDVCPTLCLKLVA
+569 GCVDVCPTLCLKLVP
-584 LEKLELS
+584 LEQLAPS
-591 HEIEALLAASGAG
+591 PEIDALLADSALG

-609 ILKDEEHC
+609 ILKDEDRC

-643 TYA
+643 THA

>member
-1 MLRVTSVTA
+1 MISMSEA
-10 WRSDF
+10 Q
-15 AVPLNYMDQAAETRF
+15 AVRF
-30 RAEVPSEEYWRRQTK
+30 RAEVPNEDYWRRQIK

-59 IRAIAAGDYE
+59 VRAIAAGEYE
-69 GAYLIAR
+69 AAYRIAR

-114 VSDQHGGRLRS
+114 VSDQYAGRFKL
-125 PGEFPEGAC
+125 PGDFSEGSC
-134 DGLEEMT
+134 DGMEEMT
-141 GLARFLASREYVRP
+141 NFARFLASREYRKP
-155 EGFCV
+155 EGARV
-160 AIIGSGPAGLAAAHD
+160 AIIGSGPAGLSAAHD
-175 LALLGIAPT
+175 LALMGIGPV

-205 PRDLIDAEI
+205 PR
-214 ELIRRLGVE
+214 EL
-223 FRCGV
+223 
-228 RVGRDIEFEQ
+228 IEFEQ
-238 LRRDFR
+238 LRREFA

-262 SDARGIFGGVDFLR
+262 ADAEGIFGGVDFLR
-276 AMSLGE
+276 AVSLGE
-282 KLPIGRRVVVIGG
+282 RMPLGRRVVVIGG

-302 SRSAVRYEGED
+302 SRSAVRYGEGGD

-328 VALRQAAVREVHLAC
+328 TALRDSGVREVHLVC

-363 GIIRHNRLGPKEFLF
+363 GIVRHNRLGPLEFLH
-378 REENGDRVVSG
+378 RIENGRKVVSG
-389 VRFRPVVSVFDTK
+389 VRFRRVLSVFDAN

-410 DTQTIDLEADT
+410 DNRIEDIAAET
-421 VLLSVGQVPDLS
+421 VLLSVGQAPDLS
-433 FLGDVARLQVD
+433 FLGDLARLQVD
-444 PETCETATPGV
+444 PETCSTPAEGV

-485 LTGSEI
+485 LTGRAIAQEEI
-491 RQHEVQLHVEIEGY
+491 QQHFEIEEY

-518 IPAAPA
+518 IPAASPS
-524 KERLADPRRL
+524 ERLADPKRL
-534 VETGYTEVQAAGEA
+534 VETGYTETQAAGEA

-555 VNTIFDGEKCILCG
+555 VNTIFDGEKCVLCG
-569 GCVDVCPTLCLKLVA
+569 GCVDVCPTLCLKLVG
-584 LEKLELS
+584 LNQLDPTPEL
-591 HEIEALLAASGAG
+591 EALLASGAV
-604 SGDSA
+604 SAADSA
-609 ILKDEEHC
+609 ILKDEDRC

>member
-1 MLRVTSVTA
+1 MISA
-10 WRSDF
+10 G
-15 AVPLNYMDQAAETRF
+15 ETRF
-30 RAEVPSEEYWRRQTK
+30 TATVPNEEYWRRQIK
-45 CQYACPVHTDARGY
+45 CQFACPVHTDARGY

-89 GAPCEAACRRG
+89 GAPCETACRRG

-114 VSDQHGGRLRS
+114 VSDQHSGHVRA
-125 PGEFPEGAC
+125 PGEFSEGAC

-141 GLARFLASREYVRP
+141 NLARFLASREYQRP
-155 EGFCV
+155 EGFRV

-175 LALLGIAPT
+175 LALMGMAPT
-184 IFEAESR
+184 IFEAEPR

-214 ELIRRLGVE
+214 ELIRGLGVE

-228 RVGRDIEFEQ
+228 KIGRDVAFED
-238 LRRDFR
+238 LRRDFK

-262 SDARGIFGGVDFLR
+262 SDAQGIYGGIDFLR
-276 AMSLGE
+276 AVSLGE

-302 SRSAVRYEGED
+302 SRSAVRYAD
-313 AERLLARQTETDISR
+313 DDSERLVARQTETDISR
-328 VALRQAAVREVHLAC
+328 VALRQEAVREVHLAC

-378 REENGDRVVSG
+378 REESGQKVVAG
-389 VRFRPVVSVFDTK
+389 VRFRRVLSVFDSK

-410 DTQTIDLEADT
+410 DSETVDVEADT
-421 VLLSVGQVPDLS
+421 VLLSVGQMADLS
-433 FLGDVARLQVD
+433 FLEDVSRLQVD
-444 PETCETATPGV
+444 PETCATATPGV

-485 LTGSEI
+485 LTGREI
-491 RQHEVQLHVEIEGY
+491 RQQETQLHVEIEDY

-518 IPAAPA
+518 IPVASAQ
-524 KERLADPRRL
+524 ERLADPKRL

-569 GCVDVCPTLCLKLVA
+569 GCVDVCPTLCLKLVG
-584 LEKLELS
+584 LEQLAS
-591 HEIEALLAASGAG
+591 SPEIEALLAASGVG

-609 ILKDEEHC
+609 ILKDEDRC

-623 AQRCPTHA
+623 AERCPTHA